1 MRVFARI
8 SMAIAAA
15 GLLVAAGCGD
25 DGGNNNPDARPL
37 PDAMNPADAGP
48 DAMPAAEFSGQVSV
62 LDLRV
67 NGIPQLG
74 HGGQVLA
81 DYRQIIDETATKI
94 YDDRSPLGAGCAAW
108 VYDFAQGQFPSPNT
122 DHGTISITGT
132 TATIPPCTFVNG
144 DYACVAGVG
153 ALAATDTIT
162 NNGNGTTN
170 VLIQAGTFSDANVG
184 MYLKLSGAADYA
196 NNGAFP
202 IIAVSGGGTVLVV
215 INQDAVSV
223 TAGNA
228 TGVQYA
234 IVAGVGPVPPAI
246 GPSPEFLADAD
257 TATVALTPPTGDA
270 VEAYS
275 TPVEAGDDFSLTPA
289 SQATI
294 STLPLNGSTATLEC
308 DSDVASAT
316 GTFAISNS
324 ATTDDVVLTDPT
336 GTPFANVRP
345 GAEVTV
351 SGAAMSGNNGT
362 FTITA
367 AGDTTITYTNPN
379 QQGTVDTV
387 TDYAIDDC
395 GTALVSVVSINFSN
409 APLKA
414 VVVTESAAGAFTDE
428 GGGTCRI
435 TNAGKFMNG
444 MDGLTVTVSGST
456 TAGNDGTFAITASTT
471 DYVEYD
477 NANCT
482 AEDLAGS
489 YTVMRD
495 LKPYETPEPALGT
508 KAGVIFCAA
517 LSSGT
522 ISIPADAMA
531 AIPAVDPNRV
541 RTTFIRGGLGKESN
555 ADNSNPTNIVVGHA
569 IVGFTNK

>member
-1 MRVFARI
+1 MV
-8 SMAIAAA
+8 MAAA
-15 GLLVAAGCGD
+15 GLLLAAGCGD
-25 DGGNNNPDARPL
+25 DGGGNPDARPR
-37 PDAMNPADAGP
+37 PDAAVTP
-48 DAMPAAEFSGQVSV
+48 DADTTPDATPPPEFTGQVSV

-81 DYRQIIDETATKI
+81 DWRLNIDETDTKI
-94 YDDRSPLGAGCAAW
+94 YDDRDSFGAGCAAW
-108 VYDFAQGQFPSPNT
+108 VYDFTQGQFPSPNT
-122 DHGTISITGT
+122 DHGTISVTGT
-132 TATIPPCTFVNG
+132 TATIPACTFVDG

-162 NNGNGTTN
+162 NNGNGTTS
-170 VLIQAGTFSDANVG
+170 VLIQAGAFSDANVG

-196 NNGAFP
+196 NNGASP
-202 IIAVSGGGTVLVV
+202 IIAVAGGGTVLVV
-215 INQDAVSV
+215 AKPDAVGV

-234 IVAGVGPVPPAI
+234 IVAGVGPVPPAG
-246 GPSPEFLADAD
+246 GPSPEFLADDD
-257 TATVALTPPTGDA
+257 TATVALTPATGDP
-270 VEAYS
+270 VEAFS
-275 TPVEAGDDFSLTPA
+275 TPVETGDDFSLTPA

-294 STLPLNGSTATLEC
+294 STLPLDGSTATLEC
-308 DSDVASAT
+308 DSDVASKT
-316 GTFAISNS
+316 GVGPAIT
-324 ATTDDVVLTDPT
+324 AGAGTDEWVLTDA
-336 GTPFANVRP
+336 GAFAKVRV
-345 GAEVTV
+345 GAEVTIA
-351 SGAAMSGNNGT
+351 GATTAANDGT

-367 AGDTTITYTNPN
+367 VDTAAGNTVTYVNPN
-379 QQGTVDTV
+379 GSGDLFVAATS
-387 TDYAIDDC
+387 YAIDDC
-395 GTALVSVVSINFSN
+395 GSSILSVLSINFSN

-414 VVVTESAAGAFTDE
+414 VVVTESGAGAFTDE

-456 TAGNDGTFAITASTT
+456 TADNDGTFAITASTT

-477 NANCT
+477 NANCA

-531 AIPAVDPNRV
+531 AIKTVDPNRV
-541 RTTFIRGGLGKESN
+541 RSTFIRGGLAKKAN
-555 ADNSNPTNIVVGHA
+555 TDNSNGTNIVVGHA
-569 IVGFTNK
+569 VVGFTDKN